1 MRTAGPQITNQ
12 RPETTMKTLDV
23 LFLDELADM
32 YDAEHRI
39 IKALPK
45 MAKAATSPKL
55 KEAILSHLDET
66 KGHAD
71 EIEQIF
77 ESFGKK
83 AKGQPCKA
91 TIGLLEEG
99 AEIVEDF
106 KGAPALNAALIC
118 ALQKVEHYEIAT
130 YGCLREWAE
139 MLGNSKA
146 VSLLQEILDEEKDA
160 NHALTGLARETSNE
174 EAMDNSSE
182 DSSASAPVK
191 KSRTAATKRASK

>member
-1 MRTAGPQITNQ
+1 
-12 RPETTMKTLDV
+12 MKTLDV
-23 LFLDELADM
+23 LFLDYLADM
-32 YDAEHRI
+32 HDAERCN

-77 ESFGKK
+77 ECFGEK
-83 AKGQPCKA
+83 ANGNPCKA
-91 TIGLLEEG
+91 TMRFLEEG
-99 AEIVEDF
+99 AEIAEEF
-106 KGAPALNAALIC
+106 KGTPSLNAALIC
-118 ALQKVEHYEIAT
+118 ALQKVEHHEIAS

-146 VSLLQEILDEEKDA
+146 SALLQEILEEEKDA
-160 NHALTGLARETSNE
+160 NHALTGGLVREASNQ
-174 EAMDNSSE
+174 EAMD
-182 DSSASAPVK
+182 DF
-191 KSRTAATKRASK
+191 AAAHPQV